1 MGSDIERPEPA
12 REPASEAVRPD
23 RGAGL
28 RETGGRSFQRDAGLR
43 DTGGRS
49 VQRDT
54 GPQFAVIS
62 GGEEQGHVPYPP
74 SLAQRYDFIRD
85 LGAGAFSRVV
95 EARHRA
101 SGDRVAIKLVPT
113 DAADANRA
121 ERELRVQLGLH
132 HPRVIACTDGGVTDG
147 VVFMIQ
153 ELAAGTLEDRL
164 GIPGSRR
171 QNWESLGQ
179 VAEALAY
186 LRSQGVIHR
195 DLKPSNVL
203 LTEEGAKIGDLG
215 LALAS
220 KDDRLTAKG
229 VLLGTPAY
237 MSPEQ
242 ARGEEL
248 TAASDVYSLAVLF
261 YQAIEGRLPYAEV
274 SPMRLVVEIGKGRVR
289 SLRKGRELLSRRAQT
304 LLERALSPLPERRP
318 DDLVELAQIPLVRTA
333 TRAPA
338 RTVRM
343 TPPEGQQ
350 HSIGFRKEPKK
361 KDEETLKKA
370 KKVPKELTGDVLEK
384 SRAAPPPPSS
394 AMAWVLGGAIGL
406 MVAVLALMVAYVVAF

>member
-12 REPASEAVRPD
+12 RKPASEAVRAANS
-23 RGAGL
+23 G
-28 RETGGRSFQRDAGLR
+28 AGLR
-43 DTGGRS
+43 DTGGRNF
-49 VQRDT
+49 QRDT
-54 GPQFAVIS
+54 GPHFAVIS
-62 GGEEQGHVPYPP
+62 GGEEQGNVPYPP
-74 SLAQRYDFIRD
+74 TLAQRYDFIRD

-101 SGDRVAIKLVPT
+101 SGQRVAIKLVPT

-121 ERELRVQLGLH
+121 ERELRVQLALN
-132 HPRVIACTDGGVTDG
+132 HPSVIACTDGGVVDG

-153 ELAAGTLEDRL
+153 ELANGTLEDRL

-171 QNWESLGQ
+171 ENWKSLGK

-195 DLKPSNVL
+195 DLKPTNVL
-203 LTEEGAKIGDLG
+203 LTDEGAKIGDLG

-220 KDDRLTAKG
+220 RDERLTAKG

-248 TAASDVYSLAVLF
+248 TPASDVYSLAVLF

-318 DDLVELAQIPLVRTA
+318 DDLVELAGIPLVRTA
-333 TRAPA
+333 TKAPA

-350 HSIGFRKEPKK
+350 HSIGFRKKK
-361 KDEETLKKA
+361 KDEETFKKA
-370 KKVPKELTGDVLEK
+370 KKVPRELSGDVLEN
-384 SRAAPPPPSS
+384 SRPVPPPPSS

-406 MVAVLALMVAYVVAF
+406 MVAVLALMVAYVVVF